1 LNFSLLVDFSTSQ
14 HLSILQQQTA
24 KMSQSDP
31 LLVLRQA
38 IEAGDS
44 PVLST
49 SADSSATDAATTLA
63 QAKYIHFPQTSI
75 SFGLEDDT
83 RFRPGDKTIDLR
95 SIYFAWLNKDASA
108 QDYIQSVQLLNEEMT
123 QPGGSGGV
131 LQSLVFT
138 ERLDLNSWLS
148 GLQDE
153 SEYIM
158 PLAPTQMSA
167 ISAVSKPSLAQPIT
181 VDARLLQIYAGERRI
196 LDRTTILHGSKPTD
210 FSSVRR
216 QAQQI
221 LARANSKTAS
231 KPDSIPAAPSS
242 TTLVANQKK
251 PSRSRPQPII
261 LLSPSASAL
270 LRMSNIK
277 RFLEEGVFVPA
288 DSALAPSTGAD
299 RLQVTRTMTSI
310 DPSRPF
316 LFHVVESPDRF
327 KPEDWARLV
336 AVFTTGQAWQFKAYR
351 WSSAAEL
358 FARVLG
364 IYVGWNGESVPDTV
378 KGWGRSVKVV
388 GVDKWSGKGESGRWK
403 DREVVEA
410 VWTSIEESMRSKGWT
425 KESGPK

>member
-1 LNFSLLVDFSTSQ
+1 
-14 HLSILQQQTA
+14 
-24 KMSQSDP
+24 
-31 LLVLRQA
+31 
-38 IEAGDS
+38 
-44 PVLST
+44 
-49 SADSSATDAATTLA
+49 
-63 QAKYIHFPQTSI
+63 
-75 SFGLEDDT
+75 
-83 RFRPGDKTIDLR
+83 
-95 SIYFAWLNKDASA
+95 
-108 QDYIQSVQLLNEEMT
+108 
-123 QPGGSGGV
+123 
-131 LQSLVFT
+131 
-138 ERLDLNSWLS
+138 LNSWL
-148 GLQDE
+148 GGIQDE

-158 PLAPTQMSA
+158 PLAPQQMSA
-167 ISAVSKPSLAQPIT
+167 IAAVTKPAVAQPIK

-196 LDRTTILHGSKPTD
+196 LDRTTVLHGIKPTD
-210 FSSVRR
+210 FSHVRR

-221 LARANSKTAS
+221 LGRSTSKNAT

-242 TTLVANQKK
+242 TTLITNQKK
-251 PSRSRPQPII
+251 PSGRRPQPII

-277 RFLEEGVFVPA
+277 KFLEEGIFVPA
-288 DSALAPSTGAD
+288 DSSLAPSTGAT
-299 RLQVTRTMTSI
+299 RLQVSRTMQSI
-310 DPSRPF
+310 DSSRPF

-388 GVDKWSGKGESGRWK
+388 NVDKWNAGKGEAGRWK

-410 VWTSIEESMRSKGWT
+410 VWTAIEESMRAKGWNRD
-425 KESGPK
+425 SGPK

>member
-1 LNFSLLVDFSTSQ
+1 MSL
-14 HLSILQQQTA
+14 A
-24 KMSQSDP
+24 DP
-31 LLVLRQA
+31 LLTLRQA
-38 IEAGDS
+38 IASDVV

-49 SADSSATDAATTLA
+49 SPDSSATDASTTLA
-63 QAKYIHFPQTSI
+63 QAKYIHFPGTSA
-75 SFGLEDDT
+75 SFDLDDDT
-83 RFRPGDKTIDLR
+83 RFRPSDKTIDLR
-95 SIYFAWLNKDASA
+95 SIYFAWLHKDASA
-108 QDYIQSVQLLNEEMT
+108 QEYIQSVQLLNEEMAES
-123 QPGGSGGV
+123 GGSGGT

-138 ERLDLNSWLS
+138 ERLDLNSWL
-148 GLQDE
+148 GGIQDE

-158 PLAPTQMSA
+158 PLAPQQMSA
-167 ISAVSKPSLAQPIT
+167 IAAVTKPAVAQPIK

-196 LDRTTILHGSKPTD
+196 LDRTTVLHGIKPTD
-210 FSSVRR
+210 FSHVRR

-221 LARANSKTAS
+221 LGRSTSKNAT

-242 TTLVANQKK
+242 TTLITNQKK
-251 PSRSRPQPII
+251 PSGRRPQPII

-277 RFLEEGVFVPA
+277 KFLEEGIFVPA
-288 DSALAPSTGAD
+288 DSSLAPSTGAT
-299 RLQVTRTMTSI
+299 RLQVSRTMQSI
-310 DPSRPF
+310 DSSRPF

-388 GVDKWSGKGESGRWK
+388 NVDKWNAGKGEAGRWK

-410 VWTSIEESMRSKGWT
+410 VWTAIEESMRAKGWNRD
-425 KESGPK
+425 SGPK